1 MKLPQPLLSSLSRS
15 SSKVLRAAGL
25 SLASLV
31 TALALIY
38 AFMQAANVHAAGAAQ
53 ETPPAPEDIDQ
64 AVASDLQ
71 VETSVNEESARP
83 GDTITYTVRYTNSL
97 SVAITNV
104 TISDTISRWQS
115 FFGEYTSSPNIPIEQ
130 FSYSGSD
137 SIGYA
142 LSWQIPLLPPQSSGE
157 IKFSVVISPTNE
169 PSFTK
174 PMILLGNA
182 VAIRSSQTSPP
193 VTGAYDDAVTMVIG
207 PLLTISKTAAANVL
221 PGHVLTYTLTVVNN
235 NRADAIPATN
245 ILIVDTIPNETTFLS
260 ANNGGM
266 YDPGTNRVSWLL
278 PGPLQPGGSLSVQF
292 AVLVNEQL
300 ALPATI
306 RNPRIAFSVTSA
318 EVQLPV
324 YGTRDVNTPVA
335 SLLQKTVVDKDGGT
349 VRVFPTEE
357 VTYTITVYNPLS
369 VTLMGV
375 IVTDT
380 MPGNPEPFTFVR
392 AVAGSPAP
400 TIVENGRKLVWQV
413 NLAGWG
419 STSLSFV
426 ARVPR
431 QTRIRDNGSNERYYN
446 TLSAYHPQANFKP
459 ANNLAEVLVYAALTM
474 DKQVTPNHGLTGDVV
489 TYTINLTN
497 HGPFVMSDIRLT
509 ETLPANFHYLYM
521 VSGPAPLPN
530 YRYNPVVWAGLTVQ
544 PGQTYQ
550 LIFAAV
556 IDGNWLVYYGNN
568 LSAYSPDAYI
578 PRRIDIARVLV
589 DPPLAINKTVQPT
602 TAYLGSTIRYD
613 LQLTN
618 RSDVTWTMDW
628 LRDDLPDGFYQ
639 VGGSNGNIA
648 ELYFIPPVA
657 IPPGGVWNGSF
668 NAQISD
674 VNCGLLPRTYP
685 NAAEAISI
693 HTISPATLVA
703 TNASNL
709 APVVVEPNIKV
720 DLIPYRYA
728 VIAGSVFT
736 YTLHLNNVSP
746 TAALNS
752 TIVVTLP
759 TGFSYV
765 GSPPGQL
772 VPSVNGQTLTWTGI
786 DLLGNSQMWIVFRVQ
801 VAAGVSTGIKTPS
814 FSATSPSYVCF
825 GKLGS
830 GDHPQGDGKVSVVLW
845 GLEFSKRA
853 IRSQVPPMAL
863 VDFEITL
870 KNNDAYDF
878 IVATVTDTL
887 PTGFTYYSM
896 VSGPLPSLVQPGR
909 LVWRNVLI
917 PPTDPKWTVRLQS
930 SPLYGTY
937 QNQITAYSSET
948 NVLPGASGFVSVLPL
963 FDLKKDVR
971 ASPAIPGT
979 IIPYTI
985 TLVNQSQSTYSSI
998 LVTDTLP
1005 VGFTYLRTRSG
1016 PMPIS
1021 LGTNNG
1027 RPVWSIP
1034 ELRGNCTGGC
1044 AIQLAFD
1051 VFISP
1056 LASPGVYYNR
1066 VIGSS
1071 PSGSVPGP
1079 INTAPLTITQA
1090 AANIFLPVVVR

>member
-1 MKLPQPLLSSLSRS
+1 MKLSQSFTTPSSRPLF
-15 SSKVLRAAGL
+15 KVLRAAGMSFA
-25 SLASLV
+25 SLA
-31 TALALIY
+31 TALGLIY
-38 AFMQAANVHAAGAAQ
+38 AFMQAVNVRAAPAAQ
-53 ETPPAPEDIDQ
+53 ETPPAQVDIDQ

-71 VETSVNEESARP
+71 VETSVNNETARP
-83 GDTITYTVRYTNSL
+83 GDTITFTVRYTNSL
-97 SVAITNV
+97 AVAITNV
-104 TISDTISRWQS
+104 TISDTISRWQTFS
-115 FFGEYTSSPNIPIEQ
+115 GEYASSPNIPVEQ

-137 SIGYA
+137 STGYA

-157 IKFSVVISPTNE
+157 ITFRTVISPTNE
-169 PSFTK
+169 PAFTK
-174 PMILLGNA
+174 PIILVGNA

-193 VTGAYDDAVTMVIG
+193 VSGAYDDAVTMVMG
-207 PLLTISKTAAANVL
+207 PLLSLSKTADASVL
-221 PGHVLTYTLTVVNN
+221 PGHILTYTLTVVNN
-235 NRADAIPATN
+235 SRSDAIPATN
-245 ILIVDTIPNETTFLS
+245 LLIVDSVPNETAFLS
-260 ANNGGM
+260 ANNGGV
-266 YDPGTNRVSWLL
+266 YDPVTNQVSWLL
-278 PGPLQPGGSLSVQF
+278 PGPLQPGGSLSMQF
-292 AVLVNEQL
+292 AVLVNERTT
-300 ALPATI
+300 ANDI
-306 RNPRIAFSVTSA
+306 RNSRIAYSVTSA

-324 YGTRDVNTPVA
+324 YGTRDITTPIA
-335 SLLQKTVVDKDGGT
+335 SLLQKTVVDKNGGA
-349 VRVFPTEE
+349 VQVFPTEE

-375 IVTDT
+375 VVTDT
-380 MPGNPEPFTFVR
+380 MPGDPEPFTFVR
-392 AVAGSPAP
+392 AVPGSPAP

-413 NLAGWG
+413 DLLAWG
-419 STSLSFV
+419 SVSFSFV
-426 ARVPR
+426 ARIPR
-431 QTRIRDNGSNERYYN
+431 QTYIRDNWTDERYYN
-446 TLSAYHPQANFKP
+446 TLSAYHPQAYFET
-459 ANNLAEVLVYAALTM
+459 ASNLAEVRVYAALIM

-497 HGPFVMSDIRLT
+497 RSTFVVSNIRLT
-509 ETLPANFHYLYM
+509 DTLPADFHYLYM
-521 VSGPAPLPN
+521 VSGPAPLPE

-550 LIFAAV
+550 LIFAV
-556 IDGNWLVYYGNN
+556 VVDGNWLTTYGNN
-568 LSAYSPDAYI
+568 LSAYSPDAFI
-578 PRRIDIARVLV
+578 PRRTNIARVTV

-602 TAYLGSTIRYD
+602 IAYLGSTIRYD

-657 IPPGGVWNGSF
+657 IPPGGVWSGAF

-674 VNCGLLPRTYP
+674 VNCSLLPRTYP
-685 NAAEAISI
+685 NAAGAISI
-693 HTISPATLVA
+693 HTVLPESLTAV
-703 TNASNL
+703 NASNL

-720 DLIPYRYA
+720 DLVPYRYA
-728 VIAGSVFT
+728 VLAGGIFT

-746 TAALNS
+746 TAASNS

-759 TGFSYV
+759 ADFSYA

-772 VPSVNGQTLTWTGI
+772 VPSVNGQQLTWTGI
-786 DLLGNSQMWIVFRVQ
+786 NLPGNSQMWIVFRVQ
-801 VAAGVSTGIKTPS
+801 VGAGVSTGVKTPTL
-814 FSATSPSYVCF
+814 SATSPSYVCF
-825 GKLGS
+825 GRLGS
-830 GDHPQGDGKVSVVLW
+830 GDHPQGDGRVLVVLW
-845 GLEFSKRA
+845 GLELSKRA
-853 IRSQVPPMAL
+853 LRSQVPPLAL

-937 QNQITAYSSET
+937 QNRITAYSSET
-948 NVLPGASGFVSVLPL
+948 NILPGVSGFVSVSPL

-971 ASPAIPGT
+971 TSPAIPGT
-979 IIPYTI
+979 IVPYTI

-1005 VGFTYLRTRSG
+1005 AGFTYLRTRSG
-1016 PMPIS
+1016 PTPIS
-1021 LGTNNG
+1021 LGPNNG

-1044 AIQLAFD
+1044 AIKLAFD
-1051 VFISP
+1051 VFIHP
-1056 LASPGVYYNR
+1056 LTSPGVYYNR

-1090 AANIFLPVVVR
+1090 AANVFLPVIVR